1 MKGKSYKLKRMQTWD
16 ETHKGK
22 GKLAILAGMDPSKA
36 VPMALV
42 MQKEF
47 QNNDPDAA
55 KLFFAP
61 PSGWVEE

>member
-1 MKGKSYKLKRMQTWD
+1 MKGKSHKLKRIPTWD

-22 GKLAILAGMDPSKA
+22 GKLAILKGMNPA
-36 VPMALV
+36 AMEPMAIT
-42 MQKEF
+42 MAKEF